1 MQTVAPLAVCI
12 AQDLTP
18 YSADC
23 YVILQTLQDNFRK
36 SARSGWRKCNA
47 MRDLGLAEAGESAM
61 LYSMH
66 AAFLKQSF
74 AV

>member
-1 MQTVAPLAVCI
+1 M
-12 AQDLTP
+12 
-18 YSADC
+18 
-23 YVILQTLQDNFRK
+23 LQTLQYRMITSRWAAACKYRK
-36 SARSGWRKCNA
+36 ASELTLASTKWR
-47 MRDLGLAEAGESAM
+47 AM